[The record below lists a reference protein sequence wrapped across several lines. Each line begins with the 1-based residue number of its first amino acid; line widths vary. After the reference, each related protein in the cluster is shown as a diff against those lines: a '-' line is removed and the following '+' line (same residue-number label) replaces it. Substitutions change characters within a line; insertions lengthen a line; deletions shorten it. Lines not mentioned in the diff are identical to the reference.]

1 MKKKIVCGGVFCLAL
16 AGASLQAGSVV
27 LGDPPVVG
35 TGNCDPF
42 GCPAF
47 FGLGTYQQVYDSSA
61 FPGTITIDSLAF
73 FQGQILN
80 NGGVPAGGTYALTFS
95 YTTDAI
101 GDLNLTN
108 PNDNIGSGSETFFSG
123 TLPSLTVDGVN
134 NLLVFNGTPFAYN
147 PADGNLL
154 LTVAVTGA
162 KSSAPFLYLDEAQCG
177 PQTVCP
183 PGDSVQ
189 TSNAYFGNIKGVAV
203 SGGND
208 IGGLVSAFY
217 YTTGTGTPTP
227 EPVPLLL
234 VLAGMA
240 LIAYQSRRQG
250 KDLHPRTGASSG
262 SR

>member
-1 MKKKIVCGGVFCLAL
+1 M
-16 AGASLQAGSVV
+16 
-27 LGDPPVVG
+27 
-35 TGNCDPF
+35 
-42 GCPAF
+42 
-47 FGLGTYQQVYDSSA
+47 
-61 FPGTITIDSLAF
+61 
-73 FQGQILN
+73 
-80 NGGVPAGGTYALTFS
+80 
-95 YTTDAI
+95 
-101 GDLNLTN
+101 
-108 PNDNIGSGSETFFSG
+108 
-123 TLPSLTVDGVN
+123 
-134 NLLVFNGTPFAYN
+134 
-147 PADGNLL
+147 
-154 LTVAVTGA
+154 
-162 KSSAPFLYLDEAQCG
+162 
-177 PQTVCP
+177 
-183 PGDSVQ
+183 Q